1 MKRHFGVVLDFVDAV
16 PEMPLDFDGACDEK
30 GALASFTLRPHLYQR
45 RGFWLA
51 VSVVV
56 AALAASAYRLRIRQ
70 LRAREKELQ
79 QRVDE
84 ALARI
89 QVLDGML
96 PICAGCKKIRDDTGY
111 WNQMEIYVREHS
123 QAEFSHSI
131 CPDCMLRLYPQ
142 YVVGK
147 DHGPGAGGSG
157 TGGSGSA

>member
-51 VSVVV
+51 VSVVL
-56 AALAASAYRLRIRQ
+56 AALAVSAYRLRIRQ

-111 WNQMEIYVREHS
+111 WNQIESYLS
-123 QAEFSHSI
+123 KYSSASFSHGM
-131 CPDCMLRLYPQ
+131 CPDCVERLYPE
-142 YVVGK
+142 YA
-147 DHGPGAGGSG
+147 AGR
-157 TGGSGSA
+157 AAAPPRDKP